1 MAQTMMFPAFVKYEQ
16 HLKVE
21 TSREIDMYKS
31 SGDLALRVG
40 LGDVN
45 DIPKSDER
53 YIWPDVNRIT
63 LPSRFELMDD
73 DDLVP
78 VMLGLILYA
87 ADGGYLTFADAKSIL
102 QRSPFLMSANGGLQ
116 NGMHATRSLGWITC
130 MGADFTAIARI
141 GIPMTTGGQQAD
153 KGFAIRVFVP
163 NLTAEA
169 QVIKPSP
176 APMLASRDLLQR
188 LYEAFVA
195 E

>member
-1 MAQTMMFPAFVKYEQ
+1 
-16 HLKVE
+16 
-21 TSREIDMYKS
+21 
-31 SGDLALRVG
+31 
-40 LGDVN
+40 
-45 DIPKSDER
+45 
-53 YIWPDVNRIT
+53 
-63 LPSRFELMDD
+63 
-73 DDLVP
+73 
-78 VMLGLILYA
+78 
-87 ADGGYLTFADAKSIL
+87 
-102 QRSPFLMSANGGLQ
+102 
-116 NGMHATRSLGWITC
+116 

>member
-1 MAQTMMFPAFVKYEQ
+1 MTFPSFVKYQ
-16 HLKVE
+16 RHLKVG
-21 TSREIDMYKS
+21 TSRAIDMYKS

-45 DIPKSDER
+45 DIPRSDER
-53 YIWPDVNRIT
+53 YIWPDTERIT
-63 LPSRFELMDD
+63 LPSGFELMDD

-78 VMLGLILYA
+78 VMLGLMLYV

-102 QRSPFLMSANGGLQ
+102 QGSPFLMSANGGLQ
-116 NGMHATRSLGWITC
+116 NGMHDTGSLGWITC

-153 KGFAIRVFVP
+153 EGLAIRVFVP
-163 NLTAEA
+163 NLTADA

-176 APMLASRDLLQR
+176 APMLMSKALLQR
-188 LYEAFVA
+188 LYDAFVA